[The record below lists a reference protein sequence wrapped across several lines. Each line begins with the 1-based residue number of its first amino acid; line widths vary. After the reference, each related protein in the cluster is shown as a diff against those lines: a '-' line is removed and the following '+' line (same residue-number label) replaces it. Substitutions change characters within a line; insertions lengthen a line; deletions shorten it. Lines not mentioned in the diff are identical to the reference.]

1 MSDTDVLRLLL
12 VILGMFLMPFI
23 SKKLKIP
30 AAVGEILYG
39 IVIKNTLH
47 LTWQHSVVINFLSLF
62 GFIVLMYM
70 AGLELDI
77 TTLRHVTKKD
87 SFVFIVY
94 FFLVIV
100 CAFLMAKLL
109 NKSAI
114 FALSFFVTSIGL
126 LYPVLKEQNLIN
138 KPFGTKM
145 LVLGSIGEIVSLF
158 AIVLFNL
165 YFKFGISVIAAI
177 KIVQLGVFIV
187 LSILFLK
194 LLKLFLWWFPSM
206 SEIFLKTGN
215 TTETGIR
222 TNFLNMIVFVFLS
235 NILDIEPILGAFISG
250 LIFSLTLQ
258 ENENIKKS
266 FGIIGNG
273 FLVPIFFIHVGLN
286 FDLSIL
292 GSLDI
297 LKNALLIAI
306 IIAFVRYISSFVLF
320 FSDFTAKEALTAP
333 IGISFPLTLLVAVSQ
348 FGQSFGALN
357 NQSASMLVLSAM
369 ITSFFYSKLFK
380 SFSLN

>member
-1 MSDTDVLRLLL
+1 MSDADDLRLAII
-12 VILGMFLMPFI
+12 ILGMFLMPFV

-30 AAVGEILYG
+30 SAVGEILYG
-39 IVIKNTLH
+39 IAIKNTLH

-77 TTLRHVTKKD
+77 TTLRHVSKKD
-87 SFVFIVY
+87 SVVFVIY
-94 FFLVIV
+94 FFMVIA

-109 NKSAI
+109 DKPAI

-138 KPFGTKM
+138 KPFGTKV

-165 YFKFGISVIAAI
+165 YFKFGISLFAAI
-177 KIVQLGVFIV
+177 RIIQLGVFII

-194 LLKLFLWWFPSM
+194 LLKLFLWWFPHL

-235 NILDIEPILGAFISG
+235 NILGIEPILGAFISG
-250 LIFSLTLQ
+250 LVFSLTLQ

-266 FGIIGNG
+266 FGVIGNG
-273 FLVPIFFIHVGLN
+273 FLIPIFFINVGLN
-286 FDLSIL
+286 FDLSVL
-292 GSLDI
+292 FSLNI
-297 LKNALLIAI
+297 LKNAFLVSIVI
-306 IIAFVRYISSFVLF
+306 VFVRYAASFVLF
-320 FSDFTAKEALTAP
+320 FSDFTTKEALIAP
-333 IGISFPLTLLVAVSQ
+333 VGISFPLTLLVAVSQ
-348 FGQSFGALN
+348 FGKSFGVLD
-357 NQSASMLVLSAM
+357 NQSASMLVLSAI

-380 SFSLN
+380 SLSVN